1 VEVCSWAVLFL
12 SVSSTAAATKGDVFF
27 PAVEDTGSKDAGSC
41 SCGAVDALPA
51 ASLLA
56 PVSISVAAS
65 RAFVALH
72 GDLFLVQLLT
82 RVSGYLHRAR

>member
-1 VEVCSWAVLFL
+1 
-12 SVSSTAAATKGDVFF
+12 
-27 PAVEDTGSKDAGSC
+27 
-41 SCGAVDALPA
+41 
-51 ASLLA
+51 
-56 PVSISVAAS
+56 VSISVAAS